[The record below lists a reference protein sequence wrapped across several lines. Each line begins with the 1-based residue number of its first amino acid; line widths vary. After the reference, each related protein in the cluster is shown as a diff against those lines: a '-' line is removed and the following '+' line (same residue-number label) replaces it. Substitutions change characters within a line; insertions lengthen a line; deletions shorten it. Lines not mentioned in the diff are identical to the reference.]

1 MLGIISDK
9 ITLHTTPHM
18 FNPLKY
24 RYRATYVGEEGSD
37 VFLQLTQGAQ
47 SQLIRFPKSLLPEN
61 FNPQESIQIG
71 IHPESSKDELGTLKS
86 LLQELIN

>member
-1 MLGIISDK
+1 
-9 ITLHTTPHM
+9 M

-47 SQLIRFPKSLLPEN
+47 TQLIRFPKALLPDA

-71 IHPESSKDELGTLKS
+71 IHPDESENEVTTLKN